1 MLDCS
6 LRLDTRPPAFRPLAR
21 LGAWASA
28 WLWALSLCLT
38 PASAADPTADQQYW
52 LELINR
58 MRRDPSGELARLV
71 NFSSPGVWAATKSAD
86 PTVQFALDFYGTNAA
101 VLQTQWNTL
110 SAAPPL
116 AWSNPLADS
125 AISYSNLM
133 IQMGQQSHTL
143 DGKSL
148 SQRIIDGGYTAQY
161 LEVGESL
168 FASTQNVFHGHS
180 AFAIDWGDDDTN
192 SGNGFGTGIQTP
204 ALHREAVMDRLLKE
218 IGIGFQTVIIPP
230 GNGTASGPL
239 TVTHHFGSQYRY
251 TGTDYVADT
260 IVTGVVHTDNVLA
273 DAFYTPGEGLA
284 NVMIQVWD
292 TFTATLVTSGQT
304 NSVGGFNIVAQ
315 DLILGR
321 TYAVRL
327 QEGGAPDVFFTAAAT
342 VEDYGTP
349 VIVYDNAYASF
360 IIVPEPSTA
369 FLCLFAGLLALP
381 RRRSA

>member
-1 MLDCS
+1 MLARS
-6 LRLDTRPPAFRPLAR
+6 LRHANLPTAPRLLACV
-21 LGAWASA
+21 SA
-28 WLWALSLCLT
+28 WVGVWLMTAGLGSA
-38 PASAADPTADQQYW
+38 PARAADPTADQQYW

-116 AWSNPLADS
+116 AWNSSLANS
-125 AISYSNLM
+125 AIDYSNLM
-133 IQMGQQSHTL
+133 VQRQQQSHTL

-148 SQRIIDGGYTAQY
+148 SQRILDGGYSAQF

-168 FASTQNVFHGHS
+168 FAYTQNVFHGHS
-180 AFAIDWGDDDTN
+180 AFAIDWGDDDSL

-204 ALHREAVMDRLLKE
+204 ALHREAMMDRFFKE
-218 IGIGFQTVIIPP
+218 IGIGFQTGIIPP
-230 GNGTASGPL
+230 GNVNALGPL
-239 TVTHHFGSQYRY
+239 AVTQHFGSQYRY
-251 TGTDYVADT
+251 TGTHYVSDT
-260 IVTGVVHTDNVLA
+260 LVTGVVHTDDILA

-284 NVMIQVWD
+284 NVMIEVWD
-292 TFTATLVTSGQT
+292 TFTANLVTSGQT
-304 NSVGGFNIVAQ
+304 NAVGGFNLIAQ
-315 DLILGR
+315 DLIIGR

-327 QEGGAPDVFFTAAAT
+327 QNGGAADVLFTASANI
-342 VEDYGTP
+342 EDYGAP
-349 VIVYDNAYASF
+349 VTVYDNAYASF
-360 IIVPEPSTA
+360 IIVPEPGTA
-369 FLCLFAGLLALP
+369 LLSLLACLLALP

>member
-1 MLDCS
+1 MPACS
-6 LRLDTRPPAFRPLAR
+6 LRHASLPTAPRLLACV
-21 LGAWASA
+21 SA
-28 WLWALSLCLT
+28 WVGVWLMAASLGSA
-38 PASAADPTADQQYW
+38 PARAADPTADQQYW

-116 AWSNPLADS
+116 AWNSSLANS
-125 AISYSNLM
+125 AIDYSNLM
-133 IQMGQQSHTL
+133 VQRQQQSHTL

-148 SQRIIDGGYTAQY
+148 SQRILDGGYSAQF

-168 FASTQNVFHGHS
+168 FAYTQNVFHGHS
-180 AFAIDWGDDDTN
+180 AFAIDWGDDDSL

-204 ALHREAVMDRLLKE
+204 ALHREAMMDGLFKE
-218 IGIGFQTVIIPP
+218 IGIGFQTGIIPP
-230 GNGTASGPL
+230 GNGNSLGPL
-239 TVTHHFGSQYRY
+239 AVTHHFGSQYRY

-304 NSVGGFNIVAQ
+304 NAVGGFNLIAQ

-327 QEGGAPDVFFTAAAT
+327 QNGGAPDVLFTASAT
-342 VEDYGTP
+342 VEDYGAP
-349 VIVYDNAYASF
+349 VTVYDNAYASF
-360 IIVPEPSTA
+360 IIVPEPGTA
-369 FLCLFAGLLALP
+369 LLSLLACLLALP